1 VTALY
6 CVPLRLQDLLD
17 VIFRW
22 AHLIAGIMWVGNSML
37 FNWLDRNLERS
48 GPQAA
53 DLDKLSQGKIFMVH
67 SGAFYDVEKKLLAP
81 GEMPERLHWFKWQN
95 FTTWATGISLFV
107 LVYYMNNASGL
118 VDPSVHDVD
127 ISVAITLSVSA
138 LFVGWLIYDTL
149 WRTLGESNPRLATI
163 ISVGGLFAAI
173 FGFSQVFGGRAA
185 YMQTGVLIGT
195 VMTGNVW
202 MCIVPS
208 QHELVA
214 ATKEKRDQDPTLS
227 LRAKQRSIHNNYLTF
242 PLLFIMLSNHFGAAT
257 SHPLNWLILILVMI
271 GGAGVRHFMN
281 IRYRGGGHELP
292 HAAWLTPAIGMG
304 ALAIAGL
311 MVVTRLD
318 TREVVDA
325 DAPVP
330 FARVQEIIANRCV
343 TCHSAKPSDDVFTAP
358 PANVMFD
365 SPRAIQHMASRI
377 RARAVEQQNMP
388 FNNKTSMTAKERG
401 ELKRWIDDGAQLP
414 APPKEER

>member
-1 VTALY
+1 
-6 CVPLRLQDLLD
+6 LRLHDLFD

-48 GPQAA
+48 A
-53 DLDKLSQGKIFMVH
+53 DLSQLSQGKIYMVH

-81 GEMPERLHWFKWQN
+81 GALPERLHWFKWQN

-107 LVYYMNNASGL
+107 LVYYMNGAAGL
-118 VDPSVHDVD
+118 VDPSVHDID
-127 ISVAITLSVSA
+127 NDVAVALSVSA
-138 LFVGWLIYDTL
+138 LVLGWLIYDAL
-149 WRTLGESNPRLATI
+149 WKLLGETRPRLATL
-163 ISVGGLFAAI
+163 ISIAGLFAAI
-173 FGFSQVFGGRAA
+173 FGFCQAFGGRAA

-208 QHELVA
+208 QRELVA
-214 ATKEKRDQDPTLS
+214 ATNEGREQDPKLS

-257 SHPLNWLILILVMI
+257 SHSLNWLILILVMI
-271 GGAGVRHFMN
+271 GGAGIRHFMN
-281 IRYRGGGHELP
+281 VRYRGGGLELP
-292 HAAWLTPAIGMG
+292 KSAWLAPAFG
-304 ALAIAGL
+304 AGAIAIAGL

-318 TREVVDA
+318 TTEVVDP
-325 DAPVP
+325 DAPVR

-343 TCHSAKPSDDVFTAP
+343 MCHSSKPSDSVFTSP

-365 SPRAIQHMASRI
+365 SPRAIELMVSRI
-377 RARAVEQQNMP
+377 RARVVEQQNMP
-388 FNNKTSMTAKERG
+388 FNNQSGMTLEERG
-401 ELKRWIDDGAQLP
+401 EIKRWIDDGARPQ
-414 APPKEER
+414 